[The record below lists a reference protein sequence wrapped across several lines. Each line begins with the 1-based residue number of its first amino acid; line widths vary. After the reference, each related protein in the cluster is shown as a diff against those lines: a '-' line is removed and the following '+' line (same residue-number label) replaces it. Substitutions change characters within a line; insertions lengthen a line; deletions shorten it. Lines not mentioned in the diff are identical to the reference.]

1 MVHTRYPIPAV
12 RRHRVLSTINKSRFI
27 TTLAHA
33 PSVEETKHFIREI
46 QSDYREATHNC
57 WAFVAGPPGDTA
69 RIGCSDDGEPQNTAG
84 KPMLQ
89 TLLYCGVG
97 EIAAVVTRYFGG
109 TKLGTGGLV
118 RAYSGMVKLGLDSL
132 PLAEKIEKI
141 RLRVLAEYGFIDRL
155 KAILPDY
162 ETRIMFETYAAEAEF
177 VLELPV
183 ENQPGLKQA
192 LAEISG
198 GRMLVEPEGRPET

>member
-1 MVHTRYPIPAV
+1 
-12 RRHRVLSTINKSRFI
+12 
-27 TTLAHA
+27 
-33 PSVEETKHFIREI
+33 
-46 QSDYREATHNC
+46 
-57 WAFVAGPPGDTA
+57 
-69 RIGCSDDGEPQNTAG
+69 
-84 KPMLQ
+84 MLQ
-89 TLLYCGVG
+89 TLLYSGVG

-118 RAYSGMVKLGLDSL
+118 RAYSGMVLLGLDSL

-141 RLRVLAEYGFIDRL
+141 RLRVLTEYGFIDRL

-162 ETRIMFETYAAEAEF
+162 ETKIMLETYAAEAEF

-183 ENQPGLKQA
+183 ENQAGLKQA